1 VQPINLNSNSGIIDP
16 SRIHISNEFKDI
28 TCIHTSTVGYNCLY
42 KAKRLGKWHVLK
54 TLKEEYR
61 DNPVYLE
68 LLQKEFDIAYPLSH
82 PNIVQTTGIEY
93 VSELG
98 LCIVME
104 FVEGVSWGE
113 FFKDSIPTTPVAI
126 KVITELCNALE
137 YIHARQIIH
146 RDLKPENILIT
157 RNGNNVKLIDFGL
170 SDTDSFAILKQP
182 AGTLRYASPEQQI
195 SNERIDKR
203 SDIYSLG
210 IILSDL
216 KITGIKF
223 PQSKRI
229 VFGCTASE
237 RENRFSSASEIIQ
250 LLSRKSRANYSLMS
264 GCFVVMVL
272 IFFLIHKQSYR
283 QDGINPVNQIVKE
296 VFIKNAPLEKV
307 NLHPVKKSPNEPLS
321 KIPEP
326 INIYNQLAQ
335 KAKALTTERCQRLY
349 AELDTLSNSA
359 SVMKWSKKYNS
370 LIHDVTNQME
380 KLLQERISN
389 TSPEFGLYQTTLHS
403 LIEKTWSDYYYQ
415 HQEKFDKLSRNF
427 K

>member
-1 VQPINLNSNSGIIDP
+1 MQPINLNSNSGIIDP

-61 DNPVYLE
+61 DNPVYLG

-82 PNIVQTTGIEY
+82 PNIVQTIGIEY

-113 FFKDSIPTTPVAI
+113 FFKDDSITTPATI
-126 KVITELCNALE
+126 KILTELCNALD

-182 AGTLRYASPEQQI
+182 AGTLRYASPEQQVN
-195 SNERIDKR
+195 NEGIDKR

-216 KITGIKF
+216 KTTGIKF

-229 VFGCTASE
+229 VSGCIASE
-237 RENRFSSASEIIQ
+237 REDRFSSASGIIQ
-250 LLSRKSRANYSLMS
+250 LLSRKSRANYFLIYGS
-264 GCFVVMVL
+264 FVVMVL
-272 IFFLIHKQSYR
+272 MSFLIHKQSEK
-283 QDGINPVNQIVKE
+283 QNEMNPVNKIVKE
-296 VFIKNAPLEKV
+296 VVIKSSPFEKV
-307 NLHPVKKSPNEPLS
+307 NLHPVMQAPNEPLS
-321 KIPEP
+321 KIPEF

-335 KAKALTTERCQRLY
+335 KAKTLTTERCQRLY
-349 AELDTLSNSA
+349 AELDTLSSSA
-359 SVMKWSKKYNS
+359 SVMKWTTKYNA
-370 LIHDVTNQME
+370 LVNDVTNQME
-380 KLLQERISN
+380 QLLQERISN
-389 TSPEFGLYQTTLHS
+389 TSPEFGLYQTSLHS

-415 HQEKFDKLSRNF
+415 HQEKFEQLTYTF